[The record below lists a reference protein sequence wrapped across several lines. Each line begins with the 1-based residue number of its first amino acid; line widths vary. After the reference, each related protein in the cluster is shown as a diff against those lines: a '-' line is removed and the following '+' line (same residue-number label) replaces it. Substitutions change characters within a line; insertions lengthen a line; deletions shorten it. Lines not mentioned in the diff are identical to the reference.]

1 MLKKHLKR
9 KIIARRERFNNIEY
23 NPSYHR
29 FELDPECSKAFGFPD
44 NGAMLDPDMSLIN
57 SDSTSN
63 IQGLKLLS
71 NHLTFLGDRQNKFI
85 TEKAET
91 LKDVG

>member
-63 IQGLKLLS
+63 ITASKASLKSS
-71 NHLTFLGDRQNKFI
+71 NFLRQNKFI

>member
-63 IQGLKLLS
+63 ITASKASLKS
-71 NHLTFLGDRQNKFI
+71 STFQRQSKFV